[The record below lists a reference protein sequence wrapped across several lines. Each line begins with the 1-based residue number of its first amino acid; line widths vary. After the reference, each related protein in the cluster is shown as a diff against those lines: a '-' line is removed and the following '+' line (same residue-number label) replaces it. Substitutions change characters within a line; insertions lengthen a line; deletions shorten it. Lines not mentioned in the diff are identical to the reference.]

1 MPKLDHVI
9 TITIIE
15 ILGSQE
21 IYISVTRAFNSM
33 SMTRLTS
40 SVMHSQLYTIL
51 TFWLVDYLEN
61 QVRNIQLFII
71 CNTTVYSWFVNWKY
85 LFKDGEFGGRCGYGE
100 KMYFLF
106 WFGKSVKCC
115 PFFLCWMYFVFF
127 GLNYLWICLF
137 FRKLFS
143 PSPLKQ
149 SPIQYQI
156 ATGVFGEDTFF
167 WFVAPS
173 GKNVLKKIE
182 SIGKGKYQV
191 EYTPFEPGKGFV

>member
-71 CNTTVYSWFVNWKY
+71 CNITVYSWFVNWKY

-100 KMYFLF
+100 KNVFLVLV
-106 WFGKSVKCC
+106 WEICKMSS
-115 PFFLCWMYFVFF
+115 FFPLLNVF
-127 GLNYLWICLF
+127 CLIWV
-137 FRKLFS
+137 KLFIN
-143 PSPLKQ
+143 LF
-149 SPIQYQI
+149 I
-156 ATGVFGEDTFF
+156 F
-167 WFVAPS
+167 
-173 GKNVLKKIE
+173 
-182 SIGKGKYQV
+182 
-191 EYTPFEPGKGFV
+191 

>member
-71 CNTTVYSWFVNWKY
+71 CNATVYSWLLIGNTY
-85 LFKDGEFGGRCGYGE
+85 LRMGNLEGDVVMGKKCISCFGWEIC
-100 KMYFLF
+100 KMSSFFPLLDVFCLF
-106 WFGKSVKCC
+106 WV
-115 PFFLCWMYFVFF
+115 
-127 GLNYLWICLF
+127 
-137 FRKLFS
+137 KLFIN
-143 PSPLKQ
+143 LF
-149 SPIQYQI
+149 I
-156 ATGVFGEDTFF
+156 F
-167 WFVAPS
+167 
-173 GKNVLKKIE
+173 
-182 SIGKGKYQV
+182 
-191 EYTPFEPGKGFV
+191 

>member
-100 KMYFLF
+100 KNVFLVLV
-106 WFGKSVKCC
+106 WEICKMSS
-115 PFFLCWMYFVFF
+115 FFPLLNVF
-127 GLNYLWICLF
+127 CLIWV
-137 FRKLFS
+137 KLFIN
-143 PSPLKQ
+143 LF
-149 SPIQYQI
+149 I
-156 ATGVFGEDTFF
+156 F
-167 WFVAPS
+167 
-173 GKNVLKKIE
+173 
-182 SIGKGKYQV
+182 
-191 EYTPFEPGKGFV
+191 

>member
-100 KMYFLF
+100 KNVFLVLVWEICKMSSFFPLLNVFCLF
-106 WFGKSVKCC
+106 WV
-115 PFFLCWMYFVFF
+115 
-127 GLNYLWICLF
+127 
-137 FRKLFS
+137 KLFMN
-143 PSPLKQ
+143 LF
-149 SPIQYQI
+149 I
-156 ATGVFGEDTFF
+156 F
-167 WFVAPS
+167 
-173 GKNVLKKIE
+173 
-182 SIGKGKYQV
+182 
-191 EYTPFEPGKGFV
+191 

>member
-156 ATGVFGEDTFF
+156 AKGVFGEDNIF

>member
-156 ATGVFGEDTFF
+156 AKGVFGEDTIF

>member
-1 MPKLDHVI
+1 
-9 TITIIE
+9 
-15 ILGSQE
+15 
-21 IYISVTRAFNSM
+21 M

-182 SIGKGKYQV
+182 AIGKGKYQV

>member
-33 SMTRLTS
+33 SMTHLTS

-100 KMYFLF
+100 KNVFLVLV
-106 WFGKSVKCC
+106 WEICKMSS
-115 PFFLCWMYFVFF
+115 FFPLLNVF
-127 GLNYLWICLF
+127 CLIWV
-137 FRKLFS
+137 KLFIN
-143 PSPLKQ
+143 LF
-149 SPIQYQI
+149 I
-156 ATGVFGEDTFF
+156 F
-167 WFVAPS
+167 
-173 GKNVLKKIE
+173 
-182 SIGKGKYQV
+182 
-191 EYTPFEPGKGFV
+191 

>member
-1 MPKLDHVI
+1 MSWLSERCFSLISNRMPKLDHV
-9 TITIIE
+9 ITIIE

-61 QVRNIQLFII
+61 QVRNILLFTI

-85 LFKDGEFGGRCGYGE
+85 LFKDGEFGGRYGYGK

-106 WFGKSVKCC
+106 WFGKSVKCL
-115 PFFLCWMYFVFF
+115 PFFLCWMYFVLF
-127 GLNYLWICLF
+127 GLNCLF
-137 FRKLFS
+137 V
-143 PSPLKQ
+143 
-149 SPIQYQI
+149 Y
-156 ATGVFGEDTFF
+156 FF
-167 WFVAPS
+167 F
-173 GKNVLKKIE
+173 
-182 SIGKGKYQV
+182 
-191 EYTPFEPGKGFV
+191 

>member
-100 KMYFLF
+100 KNVFLVLV
-106 WFGKSVKCC
+106 WEICKMLS
-115 PFFLCWMYFVFF
+115 FFPLLNVF
-127 GLNYLWICLF
+127 CLIWV
-137 FRKLFS
+137 KLFIN
-143 PSPLKQ
+143 LF
-149 SPIQYQI
+149 I
-156 ATGVFGEDTFF
+156 F
-167 WFVAPS
+167 
-173 GKNVLKKIE
+173 
-182 SIGKGKYQV
+182 
-191 EYTPFEPGKGFV
+191 

>member
-21 IYISVTRAFNSM
+21 IYISVTRAFNLM

-156 ATGVFGEDTFF
+156 AKGVFGEDTIF

>member
-106 WFGKSVKCC
+106 WLGN
-115 PFFLCWMYFVFF
+115 L
-127 GLNYLWICLF
+127 
-137 FRKLFS
+137 
-143 PSPLKQ
+143 
-149 SPIQYQI
+149 
-156 ATGVFGEDTFF
+156 
-167 WFVAPS
+167 
-173 GKNVLKKIE
+173 
-182 SIGKGKYQV
+182 
-191 EYTPFEPGKGFV
+191 

>member
-71 CNTTVYSWFVNWKY
+71 CNATVYSWFVNWKY

-100 KMYFLF
+100 KNVFLVLV
-106 WFGKSVKCC
+106 WEICKMSS
-115 PFFLCWMYFVFF
+115 FFPLLNVF
-127 GLNYLWICLF
+127 CLIWV
-137 FRKLFS
+137 KLFIN
-143 PSPLKQ
+143 LF
-149 SPIQYQI
+149 I
-156 ATGVFGEDTFF
+156 F
-167 WFVAPS
+167 
-173 GKNVLKKIE
+173 
-182 SIGKGKYQV
+182 
-191 EYTPFEPGKGFV
+191 